1 MKKTYKIKATKR
13 AWMEIEADANLS
25 QQEIY
30 ELAKKKATN
39 GKLKWEDPSFNII
52 EITIDNNKEMDAKT
66 KISLLKAID
75 PLTGKIKGH

>member
-39 GKLKWEDPSFNII
+39 GKLKWEDPSL
-52 EITIDNNKEMDAKT
+52 
-66 KISLLKAID
+66 IS
-75 PLTGKIKGH
+75 

>member
-1 MKKTYKIKATKR
+1 
-13 AWMEIEADANLS
+13 MEIEADANLS

>member
-1 MKKTYKIKATKR
+1 
-13 AWMEIEADANLS
+13 MEIEADANLS

-52 EITIDNNKEMDAKT
+52 EITIDNNKEMDTKT